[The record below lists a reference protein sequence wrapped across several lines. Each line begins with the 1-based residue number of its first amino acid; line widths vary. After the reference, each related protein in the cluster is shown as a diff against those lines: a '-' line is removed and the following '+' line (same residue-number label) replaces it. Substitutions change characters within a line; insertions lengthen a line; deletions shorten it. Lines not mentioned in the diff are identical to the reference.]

1 MKALIAG
8 GVSRNNVASV
18 MGVIEQPQRVSEI
31 VDSLITD
38 RLIVDMNG
46 VLYLAS

>member
-1 MKALIAG
+1 
-8 GVSRNNVASV
+8 

-38 RLIVDMNG
+38 RLIVDMDG

>member
-8 GVSRNNVASV
+8 GVSRNNAASV

-38 RLIVDMNG
+38 RLVVDMDG